1 MKTTDTT
8 YKMLI
13 VEDDADV
20 GMGLQDFFELK
31 GYDVALA
38 IDGEKALDM
47 MQRTDFDIV
56 LLDVMMP
63 KKNGFEVLRESQDLG
78 VATPVLMLTAKGD
91 QEDILRGF
99 GLGVDD
105 YVTKPFNAEELAAR
119 VKAILNRTLPPD
131 KAPMSIYRIGDVEV
145 AFEPLGGTFP
155 ATGGR
160 FNLFSPTDEPRVAD
174 GVMRTAKWS
183 AGYQSGIVSAGFARH
198 TMDLC
203 GLKRLFHCK
212 RWQNARQTFAQHGL
226 SRTRRTN
233 QYHVM
238 PSRSGHLKRPFN
250 VLLSLYVRK
259 IRL

>member
-145 AFEPLGGTFP
+145 NFTTHEAIRGEEPISFTALEFDILRYLIQNR
-155 ATGGR
+155 GR
-160 FNLFSPTDEPRVAD
+160 TVSRRQLLRDVWGIDQEIIT
-174 GVMRTAKWS
+174 RT
-183 AGYQSGIVSAGFARH
+183 VDRH
-198 TMDLC
+198 I
-203 GLKRLFHCK
+203 
-212 RWQNARQTFAQHGL
+212 A
-226 SRTRRTN
+226 S
-233 QYHVM
+233 
-238 PSRSGHLKRPFN
+238 
-250 VLLSLYVRK
+250 VRK
-259 IRL
+259 KIEPDPNEPTHIETVYGLGYRFKA